1 MYVIIYV
8 LSLRAIHAVIYFNVV
23 LSVRFVIVVN
33 GITGITVII
42 VFRCFNAFNRITCRA
57 CINCRIGVTLILSI
71 QHMHGDHL
79 MIITIGTRKG
89 GSGKS
94 TTCSNLVVARQL
106 AGKDVLLVDA
116 DDQRSIALWAA
127 LRDEKEVKPYVAVAE
142 KTGQGFEKAVE
153 SLASRYQDTFIDVPG
168 RNAPEIRASMMIS
181 DVFVIPLRPS
191 TFDAW
196 AFTQD
201 MEMLSAARKFNQ
213 NMRVIVFF
221 NGLSASPAVRE
232 SEIADMREVVD
243 TFDELEVADGYM
255 CHRSLFNKAIASGKS
270 VLEMPGKSPS
280 DIKARDEVNA
290 LYKSIF
296 GDQ

>member
-1 MYVIIYV
+1 
-8 LSLRAIHAVIYFNVV
+8 
-23 LSVRFVIVVN
+23 
-33 GITGITVII
+33 
-42 VFRCFNAFNRITCRA
+42 
-57 CINCRIGVTLILSI
+57 
-71 QHMHGDHL
+71 

-127 LRDEKEVKPYVAVAE
+127 LRDEMDVKPYVAVSE
-142 KTGQGFEKAVE
+142 KTGKGFEKAVE
-153 SLASRYQDTFIDVPG
+153 SLASKYEDTFIDVPG
-168 RNAPEIRASMMIS
+168 RNAEELRASMMIS

-196 AFTQD
+196 AFAQD
-201 MEMLSAARKFNQ
+201 MEMISAARKFNQ
-213 NMRVIVFF
+213 EMRVVVFF
-221 NGLSASPAVRE
+221 NGLSASPAVRD
-232 SEIADMREVVD
+232 SEIADMREVVS
-243 TFDELEVADGYM
+243 TFEDIDVAEAYV
-255 CHRSLFNKAIASGKS
+255 CHRSLFNKAVSTGRS
-270 VLEMPGKSPS
+270 VLEMPNRTPS
-280 DIKARDEVNA
+280 DIKARDEINA